1 MAANDHFHTFM
12 STNNY
17 PVIDA
22 HAHICPIRMI
32 KPGPLVEWQK
42 TYGDK
47 LDWIR
52 ETLEDPKLLLQHLDR
67 EGVEKVVCINYI
79 ARDLFGFTD
88 EVHDYVENFCK
99 YAPDRL
105 LPCGSVDPVYSGDLV
120 RDAEDLLYRRK
131 MRLLKVHG
139 PHQGFSPNDYLDSK
153 PTLAKVYAMAEEA
166 GVPVMFHT
174 GTSIF
179 PGARS
184 KYGHPMTIDD
194 IALDFPEL
202 KIIMAHG
209 GRPLWM
215 AEAFFLLR
223 RHSHVYMD
231 ISGIPPKHLLRYFP
245 RIEEVADKTMFGT
258 DWPSPGIPGMAI
270 NAKQFRQLSI
280 SDETKRKI
288 LYDTADRLLFAK

>member
-1 MAANDHFHTFM
+1 M
-12 STNNY
+12 SIHGY

-22 HAHICPIRMI
+22 HAHIMPMRMI
-32 KPGPLVEWQK
+32 KPGPLAEWRK

-47 LDWIR
+47 VAEIQ
-52 ETLEDPKLLLQHLDR
+52 ETLEDPAKLLAHLDR
-67 EGVEKVVCINYI
+67 EGIDKVVCINYI

-88 EVHDYVENFCK
+88 EVHDYVARLCQ

-105 LPCGSVDPVYSGDLV
+105 LPCGAVDPVYSGDLV

-131 MRLLKVHG
+131 IRLLKVHG
-139 PHQGFSPNDYLDSK
+139 PHAGFAPDDYLRDK
-153 PTLAKVYAMAEEA
+153 PMLGKVYAMAEEA

-184 KYGHPMTIDD
+184 KYGHPMALDD
-194 IALDFPEL
+194 IAVDFPQL

-215 AEAFFLLR
+215 AEAFFLIR
-223 RHSHVYMD
+223 RHPNVYMD
-231 ISGIPPKHLLRYFP
+231 ISGIPPKLLLNYFP
-245 RIEEVADKTMFGT
+245 RIEEIAEKTMFGS
-258 DWPSPGIPGMAI
+258 DWPSPGIPGMAV
-270 NAKQFRQLSI
+270 NVTQLCQLPL
-280 SDETKRKI
+280 SDQTKRKI
-288 LYDTADRLLFAK
+288 LHDTAQRLLFTY